1 MSNSIDLPIPGLVLL
16 VGAAG
21 SGKSSLAGAH
31 FPPTDILSSDALRA
45 AISGDEADQAASR
58 AAFSALHREV
68 TKRLRAGR
76 LVVVDATNVRAR
88 HRRPLLVAARDAR
101 VPVSAIVLDL
111 ARDVVQARNADR
123 DRIVP
128 PDVVDRQLGWLRET
142 VDGDQLRDEG
152 VDQIV
157 VLSDPN
163 AVDALR
169 VGFSPRV

>member
-1 MSNSIDLPIPGLVLL
+1 MSGSTVLPVPGLVLL

-21 SGKSSLAGAH
+21 SGKSSLAAAH

-68 TKRLRAGR
+68 AKRVRAGR

-88 HRRPLLVAARDAR
+88 HRRPLLIAARDAR
-101 VPVSAIVLDL
+101 IPVSAIVLDL
-111 ARDVVQARNADR
+111 ARDVVQARNAGR
-123 DRIVP
+123 HRVVP
-128 PDVVDRQLGWLRET
+128 SDVVDRQLGWLRET

-152 VDQIV
+152 VDPIV
-157 VLSDPN
+157 VLSDPH

-169 VGFSPRV
+169 VRLRRRV